1 MHFQDHRRQNRY
13 TLCLMT
19 AKWVM
24 GMDSFNLHFA
34 RVWVE
39 KEYSKIKIITSDIFR
54 LCTSTPFGAPPV
66 ASP

>member
-1 MHFQDHRRQNRY
+1 
-13 TLCLMT
+13 MT
-19 AKWVM
+19 AKWVI